1 MYFQGEIQIAL
12 FKDASFYLDRHVDAE
27 STCADAESSGI
38 YLKVTLCGHY
48 NDIISLVWIILGLYI
63 YTKKFYWKS
72 RATTK
77 FVQKV
82 NGVDR

>member
-27 STCADAESSGI
+27 STCVDAESSGR

-48 NDIISLVWIILGLYI
+48 SDIISIV
-63 YTKKFYWKS
+63 
-72 RATTK
+72 
-77 FVQKV
+77 
-82 NGVDR
+82 